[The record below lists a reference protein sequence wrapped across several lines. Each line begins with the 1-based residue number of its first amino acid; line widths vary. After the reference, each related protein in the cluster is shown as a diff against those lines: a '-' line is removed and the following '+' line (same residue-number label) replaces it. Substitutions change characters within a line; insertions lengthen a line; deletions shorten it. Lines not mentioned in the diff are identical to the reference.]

1 MKSINEDIK
10 NNDFKQVYLF
20 YGEEAFLKKRYKKKL
35 RQALVPED
43 DTMNC
48 SSFEGKG
55 INPNEVID
63 LAETLPFFSERRVI
77 MIEDSGFFKNQSPE
91 MAEYMKEIS
100 SSTYFI
106 FVEEEVDKRSK
117 MFKAVKAA
125 GRVVEFPRQDA
136 QTLTKWIIGLL
147 KAENKKITQP
157 TMQLFLE
164 MVGNDMENIE
174 NEIEKVLCYTGNR
187 EVISSED
194 IKAVCT
200 YQVTNQ
206 IFEMISSIA
215 ERKQKRALQ
224 LYYDLLALKEP
235 PMRILFLIARQF
247 NLLMQVKE
255 LKQLGYDS
263 KTIGQKTGLYGFVV
277 GKYISQSK
285 HFTIEQL
292 REALQDCVEMEE
304 QVKSGK
310 LNDRICIEL
319 LIVKY
324 SQDSFDILKKQPT

>member
-10 NNDFKQVYLF
+10 NNDFKQVYLL

-35 RQALVPED
+35 RQALAAED

-77 MIEDSGFFKNQSPE
+77 IIEDSGFFKNQSPE
-91 MAEYMKEIS
+91 MAEYMKEIAP
-100 SSTYFI
+100 STYFV

-117 MFKAVKAA
+117 MFKAVKTA
-125 GRVVEFPRQDA
+125 GRIVEFPRQDA

-157 TMQLFLE
+157 TMHLFLE

-174 NEIEKVLCYTGNR
+174 KEIEKIICYIGDR
-187 EVISSED
+187 EVIESED

-215 ERKQKRALQ
+215 ERKHKKALQ

-255 LKQLGYDS
+255 LKKLGYDS

-292 REALQDCVEMEE
+292 KEALQDCVEMEE

-310 LNDRICIEL
+310 IIDRICIEL

-324 SQDSFDILKKQPT
+324 SQD